1 MNLNEQTRLQLVA
14 VVVILVVVSVA
25 AAATVVFAACTILF
39 WLHNFL
45 MLTNGI

>member
-1 MNLNEQTRLQLVA
+1 MNLNEQTRLQLVVVA
-14 VVVILVVVSVA
+14 VVTEVVA
-25 AAATVVFAACTILF
+25 AAAASVVVAACSILF

>member
-1 MNLNEQTRLQLVA
+1 MNLNEQTRLQ
-14 VVVILVVVSVA
+14 VVVVAIVEVVA
-25 AAATVVFAACTILF
+25 AAAASVVVAACSILF

>member
-1 MNLNEQTRLQLVA
+1 MNLNEQTRLQLVVA
-14 VVVILVVVSVA
+14 VVTEVVA
-25 AAATVVFAACTILF
+25 AAAASVVVAACSILF

>member
-1 MNLNEQTRLQLVA
+1 MNLNEQTRLQLVVA
-14 VVVILVVVSVA
+14 IVEVVA
-25 AAATVVFAACTILF
+25 AAAASVVVAACSILF

>member
-1 MNLNEQTRLQLVA
+1 MNLNEQTRLQLVVAVVTEVVAA
-14 VVVILVVVSVA
+14 VVV
-25 AAATVVFAACTILF
+25 AACSILF

>member
-1 MNLNEQTRLQLVA
+1 MNLNEQTRLQLV
-14 VVVILVVVSVA
+14 VVAGVVA
-25 AAATVVFAACTILF
+25 AAVATVVVAACTILF

>member
-14 VVVILVVVSVA
+14 VVVVLVVAAA
-25 AAATVVFAACTILF
+25 AAATVVVAACTILF